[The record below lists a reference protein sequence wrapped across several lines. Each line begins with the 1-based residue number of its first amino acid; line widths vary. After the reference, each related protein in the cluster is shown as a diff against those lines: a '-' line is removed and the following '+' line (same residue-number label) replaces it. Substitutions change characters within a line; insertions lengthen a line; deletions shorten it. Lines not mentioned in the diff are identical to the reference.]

1 MTPSDP
7 RPRRIHYLDSRLQMR
22 VMLVLVLFEL
32 LMLGIALW
40 LLHDALRDAIEAS
53 LYSVHLAHDRRL
65 PMVVG
70 VALPVFFGLSIVNL
84 LVVLVAAQLW
94 SHHVGRVLGAF
105 RARLARLAALDFE
118 AAPLA
123 PRPQHPLLDWL
134 EVDSALTKP
143 LCGCFEEVATMQLIS
158 SAGRGE
164 LFRRRVLKQGPE
176 FRPVLKGDVVLDQ
189 VIRELF
195 R

>member
-7 RPRRIHYLDSRLQMR
+7 RPRRIHHLHSRLQIR

-65 PMVVG
+65 PMLVG

-134 EVDSALTKP
+134 ELWRIREQLRLRALRDVCNALGEHGTPPTRTALTDAVRR
-143 LCGCFEEVATMQLIS
+143 LRSLRVAPP
-158 SAGRGE
+158 
-164 LFRRRVLKQGPE
+164 GP
-176 FRPVLKGDVVLDQ
+176 PAD
-189 VIRELF
+189 
-195 R
+195 